1 MQSTKKK
8 NQVVVITG
16 ASAGIGRATAREFA
30 KRGARIALLAR
41 GHEGLEAAK
50 REVDELGGRGL
61 IIPTDVAEYDQIEA
75 AAQQTEQELGPID
88 VWINNA
94 MASVFSPVI
103 EMEPGDYKRVTDVT
117 YLGAVWGTL
126 AALRRMKPRD
136 HGTIVQV
143 GSALAYRAIP
153 LQSAYCAAKHAMQGF
168 TEALRVELR
177 HDGSRVHVTMV
188 QLPGV
193 NTPQFEWVKTRLP
206 GRPRP
211 IGRVYQP
218 EVAARAI
225 VWASQVRRREIY
237 VGYPT
242 VQAII
247 GNKLFP
253 WWGDRHLA
261 RVGVEGQ
268 QDDEALPRGRK
279 DNLYTPVP
287 RDKGAHGRFGDE
299 AWSRSPQFFATRH
312 RGLLAAAAGAGLLAL
327 GAALRR

>member
-1 MQSTKKK
+1 
-8 NQVVVITG
+8 
-16 ASAGIGRATAREFA
+16 
-30 KRGARIALLAR
+30 
-41 GHEGLEAAK
+41 
-50 REVDELGGRGL
+50 
-61 IIPTDVAEYDQIEA
+61 
-75 AAQQTEQELGPID
+75 
-88 VWINNA
+88 
-94 MASVFSPVI
+94 
-103 EMEPGDYKRVTDVT
+103 
-117 YLGAVWGTL
+117 VWGSL
-126 AALRRMKPRD
+126 AALKRMKPRD

-168 TEALRVELR
+168 NEALRVELR

-261 RVGVEGQ
+261 KVGVKGQ
-268 QDDEALPRGRK
+268 QDNQPLPPGRR
-279 DNLYTPVP
+279 DNLNAPVP
-287 RDKGAHGRFGDE
+287 VDKGAHGRFDEE

-312 RGLLAAAAGAGLLAL
+312 RGLLAAAAGVGLLAL
-327 GAALRR
+327 GTALRR